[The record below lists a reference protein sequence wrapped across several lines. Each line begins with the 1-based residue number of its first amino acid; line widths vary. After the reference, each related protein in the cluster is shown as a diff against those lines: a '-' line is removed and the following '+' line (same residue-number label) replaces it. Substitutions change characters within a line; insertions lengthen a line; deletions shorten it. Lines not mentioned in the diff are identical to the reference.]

1 MSRIMRSTLRR
12 GVLAA
17 GGTLLAATVARKLG
31 LGGAAAQPDPLHP
44 PVQGLQVVR
53 PHPPIALPPLSFADA
68 DGQVLTLDRIR
79 AAHGDNGVLLNLW
92 ATWCVPCVAEMPALE
107 SLSRAIAPAGVAVLT
122 VSLDH
127 GGAGQ
132 VRAFY
137 AAHAIRSLPVLLDP
151 HSASMAALGLD
162 GIPTTLLIDRA
173 GREVARVSGS
183 VDWAAPG
190 AAALVTRLVS

>member
-1 MSRIMRSTLRR
+1 MRSTLRR

-31 LGGAAAQPDPLHP
+31 LGHADAPPEPARP
-44 PVQGLQVVR
+44 PVPGLLGGR
-53 PHPPIALPPLSFADA
+53 PHPPSPLPALSFADA
-68 DGQVLTLDRIR
+68 DGQVVTLDRLR
-79 AAHGDNGVLLNLW
+79 AAQGGGVLLNLW
-92 ATWCVPCVAEMPALE
+92 ATWCVPCVAEMPALDQ
-107 SLSRAIAPAGVAVLT
+107 LSRALRPGGVAVLT

-127 GGAGQ
+127 GGAEP
-132 VRAFY
+132 VRAFF

-173 GREVARVSGS
+173 GRAVARVSGS
-183 VDWAAPG
+183 VDWASPD
-190 AAALVTRLVS
+190 AAGLVTRLVS

>member
-1 MSRIMRSTLRR
+1 MRSTLRR

-17 GGTLLAATVARKLG
+17 GGTLMAAAVARKLG
-31 LGGAAAQPDPLHP
+31 LGDASAQPDPAHP
-44 PVQGLQVVR
+44 RVQGLEVVH
-53 PHPPIALPPLSFADA
+53 PHPPRALPALSFADA
-68 DGQVLTLDRIR
+68 SGQVLTLDRIR
-79 AAHGDNGVLLNLW
+79 AAHGDGGVLLNLW
-92 ATWCVPCVAEMPALE
+92 ATWCVPCVAEMPALDQ
-107 SLSRAIAPAGVAVLT
+107 LSRALAPAGVMVLT

-127 GGAGQ
+127 GGAEQ

-162 GIPTTLLIDRA
+162 GIPTTLLVDRA

-183 VDWAAPG
+183 VDWAAPA

>member
-1 MSRIMRSTLRR
+1 MRSTLRR

-17 GGTLLAATVARKLG
+17 GGTLLAAAVARKLG
-31 LGGAAAQPDPLHP
+31 LGGADAQPDPSHP
-44 PVQGLQVVR
+44 PVQGLEVVR
-53 PHPPIALPPLSFADA
+53 PHLPSVLPPLSFV
-68 DGQVLTLDRIR
+68 DGNGKAATLDGIR
-79 AAHGDNGVLLNLW
+79 AAQGGNGVLLNLW
-92 ATWCVPCVAEMPALE
+92 ATWCVPCVAEMPALD
-107 SLSRAIAPAGVAVLT
+107 SLSRALQPAAVTVLT

-127 GGAGQ
+127 GGAEQ

-151 HSASMAALGLD
+151 HSTSLAALGLD

-183 VDWAAPG
+183 VDWAAPE
-190 AAALVTRLVS
+190 AAGLVTRLVS

>member
-1 MSRIMRSTLRR
+1 MRSTLRR

-17 GGTLLAATVARKLG
+17 GGTLMAAAAARKLG
-31 LGGAAAQPDPLHP
+31 LGDASAQPDPAHP
-44 PVQGLQVVR
+44 PVQGLEVVH
-53 PHPPIALPPLSFADA
+53 PHPPSALPALSFADA
-68 DGQVLTLDRIR
+68 NGQVLTLDRIR
-79 AAHGDNGVLLNLW
+79 AEHGDGGVLLNLW
-92 ATWCVPCVAEMPALE
+92 ATWCVPCVAEMPALDQ
-107 SLSRAIAPAGVAVLT
+107 LSRALAPARVAVLT

-127 GGAGQ
+127 GGAEQ

-162 GIPTTLLIDRA
+162 GIPTTLLVDRA

-183 VDWAAPG
+183 VDWAAPA